1 MRAHAVRILPMFGRI
16 AAMADNTGNYLIEAK
31 GISKIF
37 GGTKVLD
44 NVSLTL
50 APGEIHSLCGENGAG
65 KSTLIK
71 ILSGAYKPEEGVVT
85 ISRKQYPHLTPL
97 IAKELGVEVIH
108 QEIILVPQLS
118 VAENIYTDIRY
129 RTAGFFSMKKTC
141 AAAEKLMGELGIRLN
156 PYEPVEKL
164 SAADQQ
170 FVKILKALAPNP
182 RVLIMDEP
190 TAMFNMKDTDMVL
203 KLVKDISKK
212 GIGIIY
218 ISHHLKEVAKIADTV
233 SVLRDGKLVST
244 YRAAEGKI
252 DMEKVTCD
260 MVGRPVDVF
269 FQREKSQTGEVL
281 FEVKGLRRRE
291 SDMPIDLQLR
301 RGEILGLTGMVG
313 SGRTE
318 ILRAI
323 YGLDKRFSG
332 DIIKDGKKI
341 EVRDPGDSIAHGIGF
356 ISEDR
361 QKSGLV
367 LPLDILKNITFLK
380 LPLRR
385 GFLSTKAEMEIAGE
399 MIEKL
404 DIKTDSMFKAT
415 GMLSGGNQQKVIIG
429 KWLHK
434 GFDILFLDEP
444 TKGIDVNAKF
454 EIYKLLHSLTA
465 EGKSLIIV
473 SSDMPEVIS
482 LCDRV
487 LVVREDRVVG
497 EFGGD
502 EITEEN
508 VIKSALEVN

>member
-1 MRAHAVRILPMFGRI
+1 
-16 AAMADNTGNYLIEAK
+16 MADNTGNYLIEAK

-44 NVSLTL
+44 DVSITL
-50 APGEIHSLCGENGAG
+50 SPGEIHSLCGENGAG

-71 ILSGAYKPEEGVVT
+71 ILSGAYKPEEGVVA
-85 ISRKQYPHLTPL
+85 IDGREYPHLTPL
-97 IAKELGVEVIH
+97 IAKGKGVEVIH

-118 VAENIYTDIRY
+118 VAENIYTDIQY

-141 AAAEKLMGELGIRLN
+141 AAAEKLMAELGVRLN

-182 RVLIMDEP
+182 KVLIMDEP

-203 KLVKDISKK
+203 DLVKDISKK

-233 SVLRDGKLVST
+233 SVLRDGKLIST
-244 YRAAEGKI
+244 YRAAEGEI
-252 DMEKVTCD
+252 DMGKVTCD

-269 FQREKSQTGEVL
+269 FKREKACTGEVL
-281 FEVKGLRRRE
+281 FEVKGLKRRE
-291 SDMPIDLQLR
+291 GDTPVDLYLKK
-301 RGEILGLTGMVG
+301 GEILGLTGMVG

-323 YGLDKRFSG
+323 YGLDKRFAG
-332 DIIKDGKKI
+332 EIKKDGKKI
-341 EVRDPGDSIAHGIGF
+341 EVRSPSDSISHGIGF

-380 LPLRR
+380 LPLKN
-385 GFLSTKAEMEIAGE
+385 GFINTKQEMDIAEE

-404 DIKTDSMFKAT
+404 DIKTSGMFKAT

-454 EIYKLLHSLTA
+454 EIYKLLHQLTR

-487 LVVREDRVVG
+487 LVVRDDRVVG
-497 EFGGD
+497 EFGGG